1 MSTHLNFKK
10 SCDITVLKIFLK
22 IPRGVIR
29 SHKSKD
35 SQYNGKQEK
44 DKIYKTLNRKL
55 NIEQHE
61 PISRR

>member
-1 MSTHLNFKK
+1 MLPVCMVFCETDTSK
-10 SCDITVLKIFLK
+10 CLK

-35 SQYNGKQEK
+35 SQYNGKQQK
-44 DKIYKTLNRKL
+44 DNIYKTLNRKL

-61 PISRR
+61 PISQR